1 MHRFTWNGEAMIP
14 HRAIAAKTFVK
25 GRAYW
30 LEEVSDRSWIS
41 HDHQFAWI
49 E

>member
-25 GRAYW
+25 GRA
-30 LEEVSDRSWIS
+30 
-41 HDHQFAWI
+41 
-49 E
+49 